1 VPALLRIDGYRFF
14 FFSLEDREPPHV
26 HVAQAGRYAK
36 FWLNPVTLAS
46 NRGFR
51 SHELR
56 VIRDLVLE
64 HRNLFL
70 EKWNAY
76 FGAQQ

>member
-1 VPALLRIDGYRFF
+1 MKGPATP
-14 FFSLEDREPPHV
+14 SL
-26 HVAQAGRYAK
+26 
-36 FWLNPVTLAS
+36 TI
-46 NRGFR
+46 FR
-51 SHELR
+51 RHELT

-76 FGAQQ
+76 SSGQQ